1 MRFVADRFAMNAME
15 SCGLALDLARAA
27 MVWMEESS
35 AANDDEQRQ
44 WVMRCD
50 ELFRLRHPAMA
61 TLIDY
66 GLIGATRRFE
76 AWACGPAWR
85 GPKAAAAAAERAA
98 TGFLRRAGKTA
109 GQGGAQAFCSQTG
122 PVIIPAS
129 DAGYPAAEPDAAGDS
144 APGLALI
151 AGDSAPGL
159 ALIERPA
166 VVALSDMLRTACERR
181 PRVAALWGPRGAGL
195 RTAVIVLAREA
206 RMNGFVPVDARL
218 LDAYPAL
225 LADRSLF
232 LTEWDPRG
240 RGLTSLLRATLRT
253 SRGHVCLVVSSEDV
267 RGVDGVGLTRVSVS
281 ALINAIR
288 PRPSTTASAA
298 RFERA
303 AIRSRGLPG
312 RFTAALWPV
321 ERERRQSTATS
332 VSRVAERPATYAV
345 TTCAGDGR
353 SSSTETPLE
362 GDVAALCGRVEQASG
377 LLAAGR
383 HSPGLRLLR
392 QTVAALARRQAW
404 PSAAEGGVM
413 LARELLARGR
423 PREALR
429 ALDEVTGRAAPD
441 SGLLIDIAV
450 LSGNAW
456 IDLVRLDDAERVLA
470 AALTSVR
477 AKGEQGW
484 RQPLSTSLARC
495 LFWRGEYGDARSLV
509 EPDPLDGPPADIVR
523 RHRVAANIA
532 IAQGDSARA
541 LASLEAARD
550 LANAGADL
558 HLQADVADTSAFV
571 KLVVGD
577 LDGVDRE
584 ASACIRSA
592 RLARHPLRAFSS
604 RLLRAEADRRR
615 GRVDSGDSL
624 AALRRMAATVPPLM
638 KARWNLLLGLCGSAE
653 PGHVTTRHISATGL
667 GALGLFSGSSLGTT
681 STTSTTSTMSTMSPI
696 GRSGLDPVVDE
707 VIAILNLCQHAE
719 DEVALLTDV
728 CTKVRQ
734 HLGAAAVGFAVNAGT
749 GCQMVALDGPRLE
762 TDIAVRG
769 IEAGIAIAPQLT
781 QGRLEAAAPVRYG
794 GATIGAL
801 CARWS
806 IGTTNDLSRVPAVLS
821 MAAAAAAPL
830 VSAVLVRR
838 SQTARKGPPDLL
850 GVTPQMADLRRS
862 IERAAAAPFAVLIE
876 GESGSGKE
884 LVARG
889 IHRMSTRRDRRFCTL
904 NCAALPDDLVE
915 TELFGHA
922 RGSFTGAVADRPGVF
937 EEAHG
942 GTLFLDEVGELSPR
956 AQAKVLRVIQE
967 GELRRIGENIARRI
981 DVHIVSATN
990 RDLRRE
996 VEAGRFRL
1004 DLLYRLDVIRIA
1016 VPPLR
1021 ERREDLA
1028 LLADHFWSDAINR
1041 IGSHATLAAAT
1052 CTALTAYDWPGNVR
1066 ELQNV
1071 LAALAVR
1078 SPRRGVV
1085 PPTAL
1090 PPHVANVKHPTSW
1103 RLDAARRTFEETF
1116 IRAALV
1122 RSGGHRGRAA
1132 YELGVTRQ
1140 GLGKLMVRLGISD

>member
-1 MRFVADRFAMNAME
+1 MRFVADRFAMNTTE
-15 SCGLALDLARAA
+15 SRGLALDLARAA

-35 AANDDEQRQ
+35 ATNDEEQQQ
-44 WVMRCD
+44 WVLRCD

-61 TLIDY
+61 TLVDY

-98 TGFLRRAGKTA
+98 AGFLRQDGKSAGH
-109 GQGGAQAFCSQTG
+109 GGAQAFCSQVG
-122 PVIIPAS
+122 PVIVPAS
-129 DAGYPAAEPDAAGDS
+129 DAGYPAGEPDAAD
-144 APGLALI
+144 
-151 AGDSAPGL
+151 DSAPGL

-166 VVALSDMLRTACERR
+166 VVALADMLRTASERR
-181 PRVAALWGPRGAGL
+181 PRVAALWGPCGAGL

-206 RMNGFVPVDARL
+206 RVNGFVPVDARL
-218 LDAYPAL
+218 LDTYSAL

-232 LTEWDPRG
+232 LTEWDPRR
-240 RGLTSLLRATLRT
+240 RGLTALLRATLRT
-253 SRGHVCLVVSSEDV
+253 SRGHVCLVASGEDL
-267 RGVDGVGLTRVSVS
+267 RGVDGVGLTPVSVS
-281 ALINAIR
+281 ALVNAIR
-288 PRPSTTASAA
+288 PRPSTTASA
-298 RFERA
+298 RRLERA
-303 AIRSRGLPG
+303 AIQSRGLPG
-312 RFTAALWPV
+312 RFTAALWSI
-321 ERERRQSTATS
+321 ERERRHSTAAT
-332 VSRVAERPATYAV
+332 VSRVAERPATYAD
-345 TTCAGDGR
+345 TNCASDGR
-353 SSSTETPLE
+353 LSSTGTPAE
-362 GDVAALCGRVEQASG
+362 GDVATLRARVEHASG

-404 PSAAEGGVM
+404 PSAAEGGVI

-429 ALDEVTGRAAPD
+429 ALDELTGRASPD
-441 SGLLIDIAV
+441 GGLLIDCAV
-450 LSGNAW
+450 LSANAW
-456 IDLVRLDDAERVLA
+456 IDLARLDEAERVLA
-470 AALTSVR
+470 AALTSVK
-477 AKGEQGW
+477 AQGDQGW

-495 LFWRGEYGDARSLV
+495 LFWRGDYADARALV
-509 EPDPLDGPPADIVR
+509 EAGPLDGPAADIVR
-523 RHRVAANIA
+523 RHRVVASIA

-541 LASLEAARD
+541 LASLEAAREV
-550 LANAGADL
+550 AHAGVDL

-584 ASACIRSA
+584 ASACLASA

-615 GRVDSGDSL
+615 GRLANGDSL
-624 AALRRMAATVPPLM
+624 AALRRMAATVPPLV
-638 KARWNLLLGLCGSAE
+638 KARWNLLLGLCGSAD
-653 PGHVTTRHISATGL
+653 PGNVTTRHISATGL
-667 GALGLFSGSSLGTT
+667 GALGLFSGSPLW
-681 STTSTTSTMSTMSPI
+681 TMSTMSPL
-696 GRSGLDPVVDE
+696 GRSGLDPLVDE

-734 HLGAAAVGFAVNAGT
+734 HLGAAAVGFAVTAGT
-749 GCQMVALDGPRLE
+749 DCQMVAFDGPRLE

-781 QGRLEAAAPVRYG
+781 HGRLEAAAPVRYG
-794 GATIGAL
+794 GAPIGAL

-806 IGTTNDLSRVPAVLS
+806 IGTTNDLSRAPAVLS

-830 VSAVLVRR
+830 VSAVLARR
-838 SQTARKGPPDLL
+838 TQTARKGAPDLL
-850 GVTPQMADLRRS
+850 GITTQMADLRRS
-862 IERAAAAPFAVLIE
+862 IDRAAAAPFAVLIE

-922 RGSFTGAVADRPGVF
+922 RGSFTGAMADRPGVF

-967 GELRRIGENIARRI
+967 GELRRIGENVARRI
-981 DVHIVSATN
+981 DVRIVSATN

-1041 IGSHATLAAAT
+1041 IGSQATLAAAT
-1052 CTALTAYDWPGNVR
+1052 CAALTAYDWPGNVR

-1078 SPRRGVV
+1078 SPKRGVV

-1090 PPHVANVKHPTSW
+1090 PPHVATVRRPASW